1 MVTSK
6 VLEDVIPQDAKFTGE
21 EGLFVAAALTEYND
35 ETEPIDDD
43 PYYGK
48 LVFKQRMWDTRK
60 GSISSRDEELK
71 SDYCTDADLGLVTD
85 ESAEV

>member
-6 VLEDVIPQDAKFTGE
+6 VLEDVIPADAKFTGE

-35 ETEPIDDD
+35 KSEPIDDD

-48 LVFKQRMWDTRK
+48 LVFKHAGWDTRD
-60 GSISSRDEELK
+60 GSISSTDEELK
-71 SDYCTDADLGLVTD
+71 SDYCSDTDLGLVAD
-85 ESAEV
+85 ESADV